1 MHAYKPPSIQE
12 KLSLTDVLNQT
23 MNDGITTILC
33 ETIEEIQ
40 AVESEVNL
48 FLATNSL
55 SPKDDLF
62 TVYNPDEPHLSKRS
76 VIKDFLN
83 RLESLESPSDRKG
96 EEANVFIA

>member
-1 MHAYKPPSIQE
+1 MMQE
-12 KLSLTDVLNQT
+12 KPSLTNVLNQT
-23 MNDGITTILC
+23 INDGITTILC

-48 FLATNSL
+48 FLATNSSL
-55 SPKDDLF
+55 PKDDLL

-76 VIKDFLN
+76 VIKDFLK

-96 EEANVFIA
+96 EKTEVSITQ